1 MGGEKR
7 TACAPRF
14 GSLESE
20 ENVEG
25 EKAGNQKRKGKKKKH
40 NAMKYNTRK
49 NQRMK

>member
-25 EKAGNQKRKGKKKKH
+25 EKAGNQKRKGKKK
-40 NAMKYNTRK
+40 NTQC
-49 NQRMK
+49 NTIQENTSV